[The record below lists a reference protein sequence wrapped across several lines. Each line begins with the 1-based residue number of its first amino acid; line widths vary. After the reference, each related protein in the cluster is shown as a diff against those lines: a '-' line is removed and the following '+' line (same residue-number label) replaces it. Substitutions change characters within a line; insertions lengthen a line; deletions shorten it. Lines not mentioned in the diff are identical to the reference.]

1 MKPAFSL
8 LFIYIT
14 ALALT
19 GFGDPAY
26 FANKRGVEKY
36 NEKKYEDALKEYLKA
51 QKGDP
56 DEKSID
62 YNLGGAYYKM
72 GRYGEAVRAYA
83 RALSSKNDN
92 IKKSARF
99 NLGAALYKAGDMAAS
114 SGKTGE
120 AQKSY
125 KESARQY
132 KSLLNKDSSDDDAR
146 HNLELALLK
155 IKEMERKK
163 KQEQKQQKKDQKK
176 KEGNSGK
183 KKQDKSGHEKN
194 NENKPGR
201 ENKKEDK
208 KNKKNE
214 KTPQQNA
221 KNKDGSKNQ
230 NEQKQNNHTEARQ
243 ITKKQAERI
252 FDAIERDEKILKE
265 KILKGQLKKLP
276 ELGKDW

>member
-1 MKPAFSL
+1 MKPAFHL
-8 LFIYIT
+8 LFIYIA
-14 ALALT
+14 ALALA

-72 GRYGEAVRAYA
+72 GRYDEAIRAYG
-83 RALSSKNDN
+83 RALSSGKDN

-120 AQKSY
+120 ALESY
-125 KESARQY
+125 RESAMQY
-132 KSLLNKDSSDDDAR
+132 KTVLNKDSADNDAR

-155 IKEMERKK
+155 MKEMEHKK
-163 KQEQKQQKKDQKK
+163 KQEQKQQNEKERQKKEQEK
-176 KEGNSGK
+176 KEGQSGK
-183 KKQDKSGHEKN
+183 EKRDKSDK
-194 NENKPGR
+194 KKTGR
-201 ENKKEDK
+201 ENKKE
-208 KNKKNE
+208 E
-214 KTPQQNA
+214 KDTPRQNA
-221 KNKDGSKNQ
+221 ENKDRPEDQGQ
-230 NEQKQNNHTEARQ
+230 QKQDSQPEPRR
-243 ITKKQAERI
+243 ISKEQAERI
-252 FDAIERDEKILKE
+252 FDAIERDEKKLKE
-265 KILKGQLKKLP
+265 NMLKGQLKKP
-276 ELGKDW
+276 SEPGKDW

>member
-1 MKPAFSL
+1 MKPALSL
-8 LFIYIT
+8 LFIYIS

-26 FANKRGVEKY
+26 FANKRGNEKY
-36 NEKKYEDALKEYLKA
+36 NEKKYEAALKEYLKA

-72 GRYGEAVRAYA
+72 GRYGEAARAYG

-92 IKKSARF
+92 IKNNVRF
-99 NLGAALYKAGDMAAS
+99 NLGAALYKAGEMAES

-120 AQKSY
+120 AQEAYGKSA
-125 KESARQY
+125 KQY
-132 KSLLNKDSSDDDAR
+132 MELLKKDSGDNDAR

-155 IKEMERKK
+155 IKEMEQKK
-163 KQEQKQQKKDQKK
+163 EKEKRRQKKDQEK
-176 KEGNSGK
+176 KEGQSEK
-183 KKQDKSGHEKN
+183 DKHDRSGHDKIDKN
-194 NENKPGR
+194 KTGG

-208 KNKKNE
+208 KTPKQSVQNKE
-214 KTPQQNA
+214 AP
-221 KNKDGSKNQ
+221 KNQ
-230 NEQKQNNHTEARQ
+230 NKRKQNSQAEPQQ
-243 ITKKQAERI
+243 ITREQAERI

-265 KILKGQLKKLP
+265 KMLKGQLKKRP
-276 ELGKDW
+276 ESERDW